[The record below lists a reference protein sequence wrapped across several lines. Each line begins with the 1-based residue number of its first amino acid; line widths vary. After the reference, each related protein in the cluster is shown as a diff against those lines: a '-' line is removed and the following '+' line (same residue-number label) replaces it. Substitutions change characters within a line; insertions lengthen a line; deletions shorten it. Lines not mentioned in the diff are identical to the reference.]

1 MKKPFLLPI
10 ALAMVI
16 LVLLLIF
23 LLVPS
28 RSKQDTHNKSQSA
41 ESADLV
47 PNTK

>member
-16 LVLLLIF
+16 LALLLIF

-28 RSKQDTHNKSQSA
+28 RSEQNTHAKSQST
-41 ESADLV
+41 ESTDKV